1 MKPANGNGVPGLLAN
16 RPQRRYSF
24 GEVYKRQAQ
33 MLRESEVVVL
43 TSVNKEGY
51 PRPVP
56 MSMVKSADIS
66 TVWMSTGSD
75 YMKTEDFRKN
85 PKGGLCFYAQGNS
98 VCMTGDVEVI
108 TDQNVKQELWQDWF
122 INHFPGGPTDPNY
135 VKMCIR
141 DR

>member
-1 MKPANGNGVPGLLAN
+1 METMREKA
-16 RPQRRYSF
+16 
-24 GEVYKRQAQ
+24 AQ

-56 MSMVKSADIS
+56 MSMVKSEDIS

-75 YMKTEDFRKN
+75 SVKTEDFRKN

-122 INHFPGGPTDPNY
+122 INHFPVNGKYAFSIAKHSIDSIYHLSGMLDFLF
-135 VKMCIR
+135 
-141 DR
+141 

>member
-1 MKPANGNGVPGLLAN
+1 METMREKA
-16 RPQRRYSF
+16 
-24 GEVYKRQAQ
+24 AQ

-56 MSMVKSADIS
+56 MSMVKSEDI
-66 TVWMSTGSD
+66 
-75 YMKTEDFRKN
+75 
-85 PKGGLCFYAQGNS
+85 

-135 VKMCIR
+135 VILKFTANHATYWI
-141 DR
+141 DGKFIHKKV

>member
-1 MKPANGNGVPGLLAN
+1 METMREKA
-16 RPQRRYSF
+16 
-24 GEVYKRQAQ
+24 AQ

-43 TSVNKEGY
+43 TSVNEEGY

-56 MSMVKSADIS
+56 MSMVKSEDIS

-75 YMKTEDFRKN
+75 SMKTEDFRKN
-85 PKGGLCFYAQGNS
+85 PKGGLCFHAQGNS

-135 VKMCIR
+135 VILKLTANHATYWI
-141 DR
+141 DGEFIHKKV

>member
-1 MKPANGNGVPGLLAN
+1 METMREKA
-16 RPQRRYSF
+16 
-24 GEVYKRQAQ
+24 AQ

-56 MSMVKSADIS
+56 MSMVKSEDIS

-75 YMKTEDFRKN
+75 SVKTEDFRKN

-108 TDQNVKQELWQDWF
+108 TDQNVRLVHQSF
-122 INHFPGGPTDPNY
+122 SRRTDRSQLCNTEIYSKP
-135 VKMCIR
+135 R
-141 DR
+141 HLLD

>member
-1 MKPANGNGVPGLLAN
+1 METMREKA
-16 RPQRRYSF
+16 
-24 GEVYKRQAQ
+24 AQ

-56 MSMVKSADIS
+56 MSMVKSEDIS

-75 YMKTEDFRKN
+75 SVKTEDFRKN

-108 TDQNVKQELWQDWF
+108 TDQNVKTRALASLVHQSF
-122 INHFPGGPTDPNY
+122 SRRTDRSQLCNTEIYSKP
-135 VKMCIR
+135 R
-141 DR
+141 HLLD

>member
-1 MKPANGNGVPGLLAN
+1 METMREKA
-16 RPQRRYSF
+16 
-24 GEVYKRQAQ
+24 AQ

-56 MSMVKSADIS
+56 MSMVKSEDIS

-75 YMKTEDFRKN
+75 SMKTEDFRKN

-108 TDQNVKQELWQDWF
+108 TDQNVKQELWQAWF

-135 VKMCIR
+135 VILKFTANHATYFI
-141 DR
+141 DGKFIHKKF

>member
-1 MKPANGNGVPGLLAN
+1 METMREKA
-16 RPQRRYSF
+16 
-24 GEVYKRQAQ
+24 AQ

-56 MSMVKSADIS
+56 MSMVKSEDIS

-75 YMKTEDFRKN
+75 SVKTEDFRKN
-85 PKGGLCFYAQGNS
+85 RKADYASMHRGNS

-122 INHFPGGPTDPNY
+122 INHFPADRPIPT
-135 VKMCIR
+135 M
-141 DR
+141 